1 MRQAARVIPPVILPS
16 NVMPAWVLIFWRL
29 YRGEAGGD
37 YARAWSL
44 LPSQLPAGHRRP
56 DPHIAAQVLINHG
69 LIG

>member
-1 MRQAARVIPPVILPS
+1 MAQAARVIPPVISRS

-29 YRGEAGGD
+29 YRGPAEGD

-44 LPSQLPAGHRRP
+44 LPAHLPTGHRRP

-69 LIG
+69 LLQ